1 MLFRR
6 MTSGPFISGSPVPL
20 EITMTRRRTNSAFLM
35 LCLLMVVCTGHV
47 WAQDNVLTPE
57 LILTIRQATDAQIS
71 PDGSRII
78 FQVSRPRTADEKPG
92 ASISELWL
100 VRADGGE
107 PVRFTTSEEGER
119 AAQWSPDGRAIAFLS
134 RRPGFEHTQIYQI
147 PVDGGEARRLTS
159 AENSVVTFKWSAD
172 GKWLA
177 YTVTDPKT
185 KEEQEAERKGKDW
198 IVADRNY
205 KHIRL
210 YAIEVASKKSHL
222 VTTTD
227 LTVHDF
233 DWSPDGRQL
242 VVAAAETPSVDDSFM
257 KLKILTV
264 PLSGGTPKL
273 VSKTAGKLGQPRWS
287 PDGKWIAW
295 LGATASNDPF
305 AGSVFVAP
313 AAAGPPENLTPQY
326 EGTAVSLSWIPKES
340 STLAF
345 TGIERQ
351 DTRAYT
357 LALASKNRTPIPTGS
372 LSLLGGMSFSRD
384 GKRVAYA
391 ASAPSHPFEVFVGE
405 VSDADTGGSKPKR
418 LTKLNPQLDKVEL
431 GQQEIVRWKSVDG
444 LDIEGVIV
452 KPVGYRAGQRY
463 PVVMQPHGGPES
475 ADLNGWLGSYSRWGQ
490 MLAGRGFVTFYP
502 NYRGSIGRGPK
513 YAMADHRDLMGKE
526 FQDML
531 AGLDHLVK
539 AGIADAGR
547 IGIGG
552 GSYGGY
558 TSAWAATHESER
570 FKAAVMFAGISNWY
584 SMTGTSDIFL
594 ENSTVHWDAIMYD
607 NYALYW
613 ERSPIAHIKRANTP
627 MLIIHGAADPRV
639 PIGQSQEIYTA
650 LKWKGVPAELVTY
663 PREGHGV
670 AERAH
675 QEDFMRRV
683 IGWFE
688 KYLK

>member
-6 MTSGPFISGSPVPL
+6 MPAGLFISDSPVPC
-20 EITMTRRRTNSAFLM
+20 EVTKIRRRTTASFLM
-35 LCLLMVVCTGHV
+35 LCLLIALWTGQV

-57 LILTIRQATDAQIS
+57 LILGIRQVTDAQIS

-92 ASISELWL
+92 GSISELWR
-100 VRADGGE
+100 VASGGGE
-107 PVRFTTSEEGER
+107 PSRFTTSEEGER
-119 AAQWSPDGRAIAFLS
+119 AAQWSPDGQTIAFLS
-134 RRPGFEHTQIYQI
+134 RRPGFEHTQIYII
-147 PVDGGEARRLTS
+147 PVDGGEARRVTS
-159 AENSVVTFKWSAD
+159 AENSVVMFKWSPD
-172 GKWLA
+172 GKWFA
-177 YTVTDPKT
+177 YTVTSPKT

-198 IVADRNY
+198 VVADRNY

-210 YAIEVASKKSHL
+210 HAIEVASKKSQL

-242 VVAAAETPSVDDSFM
+242 VVAAAETPTVDDSFM

-264 PLSGGTPKL
+264 PLSGGAPKL
-273 VSKTAGKLGQPRWS
+273 VAKTAGKLSQPRWS

-295 LGATASNDPF
+295 LGATAFNDPF

-313 AAAGPPENLTPQY
+313 AASGESDNLTPNY
-326 EGTAVSLSWIPKES
+326 EGTALWLSWAPKEP

-345 TGIERQ
+345 IGIERQ

-357 LALASKNRTPIPTGS
+357 LAIASKKRTPIPTGN
-372 LSLLGGMSFSRD
+372 LSLTGGMSFSRD
-384 GKRVAYA
+384 GKRVALT
-391 ASAPSHPFEVFVGE
+391 ASTPSHPSEVFVSD
-405 VSDADTGGSKPKR
+405 VSEPGAGGSNPKR
-418 LTKLNPQLDKVEL
+418 LTNLNPRLDQVAL

-444 LDIEGVIV
+444 LEIEGVIV

-463 PVVMQPHGGPES
+463 PVVMQPHGGPEA
-475 ADLNGWLGSYSRWGQ
+475 ADLNGWLGTYSRWGQ
-490 MLAGRGFVTFYP
+490 MLAGSGFVTFYP

-531 AGLDHLVK
+531 AGLDHLVNV
-539 AGIADAGR
+539 GIADADR

-558 TSAWAATHESER
+558 TSAWAATYGSER
-570 FKAAVMFAGISNWY
+570 FKAAVMFAGISNWH

-613 ERSPIAHIKRANTP
+613 ERSPIAHIKRAKTP
-627 MLIIHGAADPRV
+627 MLIVHGAADPRV
-639 PIGQSQEIYTA
+639 PISQSQEMYTA
-650 LKWKGVPAELVTY
+650 LKWKGVPVEFVTY
-663 PREGHGV
+663 PREGHGI

-683 IGWFE
+683 ISLFE

>member
-6 MTSGPFISGSPVPL
+6 LKSGAFISGSPVPL
-20 EITMTRRRTNSAFLM
+20 KLTMTHRRMSAACLVLF
-35 LCLLMVVCTGHV
+35 LLMVVWTGHV
-47 WAQDNVLTPE
+47 WAQDKVLTPE
-57 LILTIRQATDAQIS
+57 LILTIRQVADAQIS
-71 PDGSRII
+71 PDGSRIV
-78 FQVSRPRTADEKPG
+78 FQVIRPRTADEKLG
-92 ASISELWL
+92 ASIPELWL
-100 VRADGGE
+100 VPAGGGE
-107 PVRFTTSEEGER
+107 PVRFTTSEEGDR
-119 AAQWSPDGRAIAFLS
+119 AAQWSPDGRTIAFLS
-134 RRPGFEHTQIYQI
+134 RRPGAEHTQVYLI
-147 PVDGGEARRLTS
+147 PADGGEARRLTN
-159 AENSVVTFKWSAD
+159 AENSVIAFKWSAD

-198 IVADRNY
+198 IIADRKY

-210 YAIEVASKKSHL
+210 YAIEIDTKKSHV

-242 VVAAAETPSVDDSFM
+242 VVAAAETPTVDDAFM
-257 KLKILTV
+257 KLKIQTV
-264 PLSGGTPKL
+264 PLSGGAPKL
-273 VSKTAGKLGQPRWS
+273 VSKTAGKLSQPRWS

-295 LGATASNDPF
+295 LGATAFNDPF

-313 AAAGPPENLTPQY
+313 AAEGGPENLTPGY
-326 EGTAVSLSWIPKES
+326 EGTAISLSWIPKEA

-345 TGIERQ
+345 VAIERQ
-351 DTRAYT
+351 DTKAYT
-357 LALASKNRTPIPTGS
+357 LALPAKNRTPIPTGGV
-372 LSLLGGMSFSRD
+372 SLLGGLSFSLGGR
-384 GKRVAYA
+384 RAAFA
-391 ASAPSHPFEVFVGE
+391 ASTPSHPFEVFV
-405 VSDADTGGSKPKR
+405 ADIGGASPKR
-418 LTKLNPQLDKVEL
+418 LTKLNPQLDEVAL
-431 GQQEIVRWKSVDG
+431 GQHEIVRWKSVDG

-452 KPVGYRAGQRY
+452 KPVGYRAGQRC
-463 PVVMQPHGGPES
+463 PVVMQPHGGPEG
-475 ADLNGWLGSYSRWGQ
+475 ADLNGWLGVYSRWGQ

-502 NYRGSIGRGPK
+502 NYRGSIGRGAK

-531 AGLDHLVK
+531 TGLDHLVK
-539 AGIADAGR
+539 LGIADADR
-547 IGIGG
+547 IGVGG

-558 TSAWAATHESER
+558 TSAWAATYGSER
-570 FKAAVMFAGISNWY
+570 FKAAIMWMGISNWY

-613 ERSPIAHIKRANTP
+613 ERSPLAHIKRANTP
-627 MLIIHGAADPRV
+627 TLIIHGAADPRV
-639 PIGQSQEIYTA
+639 PISQSQEMYTA
-650 LKWKGVPAELVTY
+650 LKWKAVPVEFVTY

-670 AERAH
+670 TERAH

>member
-6 MTSGPFISGSPVPL
+6 MTSGPFISGSPVPS
-20 EITMTRRRTNSAFLM
+20 EITMIRRRTNSAFLM
-35 LCLLMVVCTGHV
+35 LCFLMVVWTGYV
-47 WAQDNVLTPE
+47 WAQENVLTPE
-57 LILTIRQATDAQIS
+57 LILTIRQVTDAQIS

-78 FQVSRPRTADEKPG
+78 FQVSRPRTVDEKPG

-107 PVRFTTSEEGER
+107 SSRFTTSEEGER
-119 AAQWSPDGRAIAFLS
+119 AAQWSPDGRTIAFLS
-134 RRPGFEHTQIYQI
+134 RRPGFEHTQVYQI
-147 PVDGGEARRLTS
+147 PVDGGEARRLTN
-159 AENSVVTFKWSAD
+159 AGASVVMFKWSAD

-205 KHIRL
+205 KHTRL

-233 DWSPDGRQL
+233 DWSPDGRQF

-264 PLSGGTPKL
+264 PLSGGAPKL
-273 VSKTAGKLGQPRWS
+273 VSKTAGKLSQPRWS

-313 AAAGPPENLTPQY
+313 AAAGAPENLTQQY
-326 EGTAVSLSWIPKES
+326 EGTAVSLSWVPKEP

-357 LALASKNRTPIPTGS
+357 LAIPSKNRTPIPTGS
-372 LSLLGGMSFSRD
+372 LSLLGGMSFSQD
-384 GKRVAYA
+384 GKRAAYA

-405 VSDADTGGSKPKR
+405 VPETGASGPNPKR
-418 LTKLNPQLDKVEL
+418 LTKLNPHLDQVAL

-463 PVVMQPHGGPES
+463 PVVMQPHGGPEA

-539 AGIADAGR
+539 VGIADAGR

-558 TSAWAATHESER
+558 TSAWAATHGSER

-613 ERSPIAHIKRANTP
+613 ERSPLAHIKRANTP

-639 PIGQSQEIYTA
+639 PISQSQEMYTA
-650 LKWKGVPAELVTY
+650 LKWKAVPVEFVTY
-663 PREGHGV
+663 PREGHGI

-683 IGWFE
+683 VGWFE